1 MKVSDNRI
9 WVLSILFT
17 LKFLSFI
24 INIFIIHDGENTTS
38 KYTWHA
44 KFEKW
49 QTSEENPLRR
59 W

>member
-38 KYTWHA
+38 KYT
-44 KFEKW
+44 
-49 QTSEENPLRR
+49 
-59 W
+59 